1 MFILHDLIARIVQ
14 IYQYFFIGNCAM
26 YNVPYGFVMIVFL
39 IRKCQCIFRTLA
51 VKSCSIK
58 DNERTDLPVWYNI
71 VLWINRTGIRF
82 DYNRA

>member
-39 IRKCQCIFRTLA
+39 IRKCQCIFRALA
-51 VKSCSIK
+51 
-58 DNERTDLPVWYNI
+58 
-71 VLWINRTGIRF
+71 G
-82 DYNRA
+82 